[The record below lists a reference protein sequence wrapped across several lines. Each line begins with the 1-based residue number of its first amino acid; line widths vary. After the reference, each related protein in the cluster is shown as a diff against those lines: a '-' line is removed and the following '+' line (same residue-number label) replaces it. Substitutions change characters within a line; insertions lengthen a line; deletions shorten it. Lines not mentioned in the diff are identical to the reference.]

1 MDSAHASGGHDT
13 PSVVLLSSRPG
24 EGTVSAKGWTV
35 RPGSRSAH
43 PPAATGPESALW
55 PTRYLPLGSGV
66 NGAPEARPRGARMRS
81 TVDAGGADPD
91 NARHSVPGPCDLRSA
106 IGAPGARLTAETS
119 SCRAARGRYGGDRLR
134 PVPGQPCAAAAAPA
148 GLPPGRAR
156 ANCRPATASSPATLA
171 RRHPVIPAALLSLA
185 CSRNLALAV
194 RPGAPKVRP

>member
-66 NGAPEARPRGARMRS
+66 NGPPKARP
-81 TVDAGGADPD
+81 
-91 NARHSVPGPCDLRSA
+91 
-106 IGAPGARLTAETS
+106 
-119 SCRAARGRYGGDRLR
+119 
-134 PVPGQPCAAAAAPA
+134 APA
-148 GLPPGRAR
+148 G
-156 ANCRPATASSPATLA
+156 C
-171 RRHPVIPAALLSLA
+171 
-185 CSRNLALAV
+185 
-194 RPGAPKVRP
+194 GAPLRPEGRPRTLRGVPARSL